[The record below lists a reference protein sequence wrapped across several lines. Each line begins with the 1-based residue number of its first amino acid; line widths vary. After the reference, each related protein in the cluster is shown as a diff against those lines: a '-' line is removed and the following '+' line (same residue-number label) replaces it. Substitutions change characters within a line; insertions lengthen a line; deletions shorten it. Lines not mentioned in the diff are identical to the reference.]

1 MGHSECTVKLND
13 LIDNLNNESL
23 KKICTNI
30 GDFVISITDEKIENF
45 YKSLSK
51 SNEHIRTNTNECTL
65 RRHFFLKVIEDV
77 NIELSKNNAGFVFDV
92 SDEVYDYFEE
102 KIVDHITPSPKRT

>member
-1 MGHSECTVKLND
+1 MCHSECTVKLND

-30 GDFVISITDEKIENF
+30 GDYVISITDEKIENF

-51 SNEHIRTNTNECTL
+51 SNEHIGTNTNEYIL

-77 NIELSKNNAGFVFDV
+77 NKELSK
-92 SDEVYDYFEE
+92 
-102 KIVDHITPSPKRT
+102 K